1 MPYQGVARKLDKSRK
16 AFDSAFEQIIKD
28 HEHPSESVQKGPH
41 HKDFVDILLSL
52 LHPPMDPQDGQKYV
66 MERTNIKP
74 IIFEMISAASDTST
88 AAIEWAMSQ
97 LLKHPRVMKKLQ
109 DELESVVGMNKQ
121 VDEADL
127 EKLPYL
133 DMVVKETLRL
143 YPVSPLLMPHK
154 SLKDVTIDGYYIEKK
169 SRIIINA
176 WAIGRDP
183 KVWSENAEMF
193 YPERFANNNID
204 IRGRDFRL
212 IPFGSGRRG
221 CPGIQL
227 GLTTIK
233 LVLSQLVHCFNWEL
247 PLGMSPDELDMNEKF
262 SIAMTRSKHLLAMP
276 TFRLVSKV
284 INDAGHMT
292 ANYME

>member
-1 MPYQGVARKLDKSRK
+1 MPYQGVARKLDKLRK
-16 AFDSAFEQIIKD
+16 AFDQLLEQIIKD
-28 HEHPSESVQKGPH
+28 YEHPSDNEQKGPH

-52 LHPPMDPQDGQKYV
+52 MHQPMDPQDDKKYV
-66 MERTNIKP
+66 MERANIKA
-74 IIFEMISAASDTST
+74 IILDMIAGASDTST
-88 AAIEWAMSQ
+88 TAIEWAMSE
-97 LLKHPRVMKKLQ
+97 LLRNPRVMKRLQ
-109 DELESVVGMNKQ
+109 DELENVVGMNKQ

-143 YPVSPLLMPHK
+143 YPVGPLLIPHE
-154 SLKDVTIDGYYIEKK
+154 SVRDVTVDGYYIERK

-183 KVWSENAEMF
+183 KVWSENAEIF
-193 YPERFANNNID
+193 CPERFANDNID

-247 PLGMSPDELDMNEKF
+247 PLGMSSDELDMNEKF

-292 ANYME
+292 TNYME